1 MREIVV
7 AKLIIWQFMLV
18 SSIPYLI
25 EFSWADFLAYPNKCI
40 HILINYPT
48 DGRTHDML
56 CWTNFA
62 STMKYLMLNII
73 KRGIWHNVSQ
83 EVSSCTTYFAA
94 IQMTALQWHGT
105 IFLIDAVALFKSY
118 ECTYLFNPHR
128 NPVQFLAVISVLNL
142 YIWYVFWWPVY
153 KKKNGK
159 RTHLVHKAEHAS
171 VCQPHILIISSF
183 SWWRK
188 GSGQLFSYQS
198 TLSLVSQMV

>member
-118 ECTYLFNPHR
+118 ECTYLFNPHP
-128 NPVQFLAVISVLNL
+128 NPVQFLAVTLRPRYRQGLGRSHDSSISNSALKG
-142 YIWYVFWWPVY
+142 VFEH
-153 KKKNGK
+153 NFC
-159 RTHLVHKAEHAS
+159 LVA
-171 VCQPHILIISSF
+171 
-183 SWWRK
+183 
-188 GSGQLFSYQS
+188 
-198 TLSLVSQMV
+198 